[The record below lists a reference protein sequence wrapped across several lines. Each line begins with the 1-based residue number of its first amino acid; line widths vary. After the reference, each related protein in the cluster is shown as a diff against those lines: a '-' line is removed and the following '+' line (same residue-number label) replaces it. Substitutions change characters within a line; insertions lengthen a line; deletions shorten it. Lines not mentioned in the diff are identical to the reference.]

1 MVYQITIFLA
11 KVWYKPSFWYIVYTI
26 PFFHMKTCVLVY
38 LLRPKPRRAITPRL
52 VELRLQC
59 TARSA
64 AGGDLGGLAI
74 RFFCAIFQ

>member
-1 MVYQITIFLA
+1 
-11 KVWYKPSFWYIVYTI
+11 
-26 PFFHMKTCVLVY
+26 MKTCDLVY
-38 LLRPKPRRAITPRL
+38 LLRPKPRRFTPRL

-74 RFFCAIFQ
+74 KIVSSVQFSSNK